1 MLFQLPKGPSQCS
14 LTSISVLRY
23 LYMDLKDDLIINLH
37 THICYATSR
46 SQPRTAM
53 EEELSRWPRMSYK
66 GLIWGIG
73 PVGTILWPLIYW
85 RLSVSIQDQRMQYP
99 YLLMRPIVV
108 RLDMI
113 KMGARL
119 ECIIVPV

>member
-1 MLFQLPKGPSQCS
+1 
-14 LTSISVLRY
+14 
-23 LYMDLKDDLIINLH
+23 
-37 THICYATSR
+37 
-46 SQPRTAM
+46 M